1 VALVFPFVMHELFAE
16 NQAFRANG
24 RLWIEGPAD
33 RFLGIGR
40 LELLERIQATGSISK
55 AAKEMGMSYKKAW
68 DLVSSM
74 NAQARRPL
82 VGAHAGG
89 AHGGGATLTEA
100 GAAAVAEFRAMQ
112 ARFARF
118 LADETARLYQ

>member
-1 VALVFPFVMHELFAE
+1 MHELFAD
-16 NQAFRANG
+16 NQTFRANG

-40 LELLERIQATGSISK
+40 LELLQRIQATGSISR

-74 NAQARRPL
+74 NAQAKQPL

-89 AHGGGATLTEA
+89 AHGGGATLTPA
-100 GAAAVAEFRAMQ
+100 GEQVVAEFAAMQ
-112 ARFARF
+112 ARFAQF

>member
-1 VALVFPFVMHELFAE
+1 MHELFAE
-16 NQAFRANG
+16 NQAFRAHG

-40 LELLERIQATGSISK
+40 LELLERIADTGSISR

-74 NAQARRPL
+74 NTQARQPL
-82 VGAHAGG
+82 VGTQAGG
-89 AHGGGATLTEA
+89 AHGGGAALTEA
-100 GAAAVAEFRAMQ
+100 GAQAVAEFRAMQ
-112 ARFARF
+112 ARFEQF

>member
-1 VALVFPFVMHELFAE
+1 MHELFAE

-40 LELLERIQATGSISK
+40 LELLEHIQATGSISK

-74 NAQARRPL
+74 NAQARQPL
-82 VGAHAGG
+82 VGAQAGG
-89 AHGGGATLTEA
+89 AHGGGAALTEA
-100 GAAAVAEFRAMQ
+100 GAQAVAEFRALQ
-112 ARFARF
+112 TRFEQF
-118 LADETARLYQ
+118 LADETARLYR

>member
-1 VALVFPFVMHELFAE
+1 MHELFAE

-24 RLWIEGPAD
+24 RLWVEGPAD

-74 NAQARRPL
+74 NAQARQPL
-82 VGAHAGG
+82 VGAQAGG

-100 GAAAVAEFRAMQ
+100 GAAVVAEFRAMQ
-112 ARFARF
+112 ARFAQF

>member
-1 VALVFPFVMHELFAE
+1 MHELFAE
-16 NQAFRANG
+16 NQSFRANG

-40 LELLERIQATGSISK
+40 LELLERIAATGSISR

-74 NAQARRPL
+74 NAQAQQPL
-82 VGAHAGG
+82 VGTQAGG
-89 AHGGGATLTEA
+89 AHGGGAVLTEA
-100 GAAAVAEFRAMQ
+100 GAQAVAEFQAMQ
-112 ARFARF
+112 ARFAQF

>member
-1 VALVFPFVMHELFAE
+1 MMHELFAE

-40 LELLERIQATGSISK
+40 LELLEHIQATGSISK

-74 NAQARRPL
+74 NAQARQPL
-82 VGAHAGG
+82 VGLGIHGG
-89 AHGGGATLTEA
+89 AALTEA
-100 GAAAVAEFRAMQ
+100 GAQAVAEFRAMQ
-112 ARFARF
+112 ERFAQF
-118 LADETARLYQ
+118 LAAETARLYQ

>member
-1 VALVFPFVMHELFAE
+1 MHELFAK

-40 LELLERIQATGSISK
+40 LELLEHIQATGSISQ
-55 AAKEMGMSYKKAW
+55 AAKAMSMSYKKAW
-68 DLVSSM
+68 DLVASM
-74 NAQARRPL
+74 NAQARQLL
-82 VGAHAGG
+82 VGTQAGG
-89 AHGGGATLTEA
+89 AHGGGATLTPA
-100 GAAAVAEFRAMQ
+100 GAAVVAEFQAMQ
-112 ARFARF
+112 ARFAQF

>member
-1 VALVFPFVMHELFAE
+1 MHELFAE
-16 NQAFRANG
+16 NQPYRANG

-40 LELLERIQATGSISK
+40 LELLERIAATGSISR

-74 NAQARRPL
+74 NTQAREPL
-82 VGAHAGG
+82 VGAQAGG
-89 AHGGGATLTEA
+89 AHGGGAALTPA
-100 GAAAVAEFRAMQ
+100 GAKAVAEFREMQ

>member
-1 VALVFPFVMHELFAE
+1 MHELFAE
-16 NQAFRANG
+16 NQAFRAHG

-40 LELLERIQATGSISK
+40 LELLERIATTGSISR

-74 NAQARRPL
+74 NTQARQPL
-82 VGAHAGG
+82 VSTQAGG
-89 AHGGGATLTEA
+89 AHGGGAALTEA
-100 GAAAVAEFRAMQ
+100 GAQAVAEFRAMQ
-112 ARFARF
+112 ARFEAF
-118 LADETARLYQ
+118 LADETARLYESK

>member
-1 VALVFPFVMHELFAE
+1 MHEIFAE

-40 LELLERIQATGSISK
+40 LELLERIRSTGSISG
-55 AAKEMGMSYKKAW
+55 AAKQMGMSYKKAW

-74 NAQARRPL
+74 NTQARQPL
-82 VGAHAGG
+82 VGTQAGG
-89 AHGGGATLTEA
+89 AHGGGAALTPA
-100 GAAAVAEFRAMQ
+100 GEQAVAEFRALQ
-112 ARFARF
+112 TRFEEF
-118 LADETARLYQ
+118 LAAETARLYQ